1 MNLEPGDFDIS
12 CSALVELVTD
22 YLDGSLPDAL
32 LARVEA
38 HLAVCPGC
46 MSAVAQIREV
56 VRLTGRLSED
66 TIEGMA
72 VEDRAY
78 LTSVF
83 RDVHPTGES
92 PPTG

>member
-12 CSALVELVTD
+12 CTALVELVTD
-22 YLDGSLPDAL
+22 YLEGALPAEL

-46 MSAVAQIREV
+46 MSAVEQIRQV
-56 VRLTGRLSED
+56 VRLTGRLTEE
-66 TIEGMA
+66 TIEDMPA
-72 VEDRAY
+72 QDREH

-83 RDVHPTGES
+83 RDLHPRT
-92 PPTG
+92 

>member
-12 CSALVELVTD
+12 CTALVELVSD
-22 YLDGSLPDAL
+22 YLDGALPDEL

-46 MSAVAQIREV
+46 VSAVEQIREV
-56 VRLTGRLSED
+56 VRLAGRLTEES
-66 TIEGMA
+66 
-72 VEDRAY
+72 VEEMPARDREY

-83 RDVHPTGES
+83 RDLHPR
-92 PPTG
+92 P

>member
-12 CSALVELVTD
+12 CTALVELVSD
-22 YLDGSLPDAL
+22 YLDGALPDEL

-46 MSAVAQIREV
+46 VSAVEQIREV
-56 VRLTGRLSED
+56 VRLTGRLTED
-66 TIEGMA
+66 SIEQMPA
-72 VEDRAY
+72 ANREY

-83 RDVHPTGES
+83 RDLHPR
-92 PPTG
+92 P

>member
-12 CSALVELVTD
+12 CTALVELVTD
-22 YLDGSLPDAL
+22 YLDGTLPDGL

-46 MSAVAQIREV
+46 VSAVEQIREV
-56 VRLTGRLSED
+56 VRLTGRLTED
-66 TIEGMA
+66 RIEEMPA
-72 VEDRAY
+72 RDRAY

-83 RDVHPTGES
+83 RDLHPRT
-92 PPTG
+92 